1 MKRGRKSNAERERIR
16 LAAVK
21 TERKK
26 ERYAERR
33 ASGEEYFRRW
43 IRSTDKV
50 LISSFCYLISLLN
63 EEQKR
68 LCAEGIEEQT
78 MRIRSKV
85 RQ

>member
-43 IRSTDKV
+43 IRSTDKD
-50 LISSFCYLISLLN
+50 LINIFCQLISLLP

-68 LCAEGIEEQT
+68 LCADGIQEQIN
-78 MRIRSKV
+78 RIRS
-85 RQ
+85 R

>member
-1 MKRGRKSNAERERIR
+1 MKRGRKSNVERERIR
-16 LAAVK
+16 LVALK

-43 IRSTDKV
+43 IRSTDKD
-50 LISSFCYLISLLN
+50 LINIFCQLISLLT

-68 LCAEGIEEQT
+68 LCTESIQEQI
-78 MRIRSKV
+78 MRIRSK
-85 RQ
+85 